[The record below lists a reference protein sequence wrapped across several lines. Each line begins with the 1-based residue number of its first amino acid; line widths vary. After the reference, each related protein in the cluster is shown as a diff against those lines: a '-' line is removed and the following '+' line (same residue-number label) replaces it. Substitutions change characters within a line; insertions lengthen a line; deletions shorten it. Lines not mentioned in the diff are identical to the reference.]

1 MMLGQWLEFVYRL
14 ENNKYCNQ
22 NTMTMTQEIK
32 QPKRRNHLGR
42 NVTIVGIIVVVAA
55 AGAFVAYSSG
65 IFGPS
70 SSIINKSSPLSI
82 VLGSVIDDQ
91 PDATQGNT
99 IFVYNLTITD
109 NSQSKQYSIS
119 PSEFQLVTSTNSV
132 YNSGTILYWG
142 DSDGLS
148 SVTLSPGL
156 NTKGNIAFEF
166 PLNQAPSYLMLNIS
180 GSTYKIT
187 DLPSPDKW
195 VSEFNYT
202 AGLSYNNNY
211 DISTYSSMP
220 GFLPPD
226 EYLNGQ
232 LVPFTISFSNLG
244 NANIT
249 VNSITVSNSGLQIYS
264 ISPSLPISVYSD
276 YYSYL
281 GPSSLYFHVNI
292 TAPQSCFIGT
302 VIFNISLS

>member
-1 MMLGQWLEFVYRL
+1 
-14 ENNKYCNQ
+14 
-22 NTMTMTQEIK
+22 MTMTQEIN
-32 QPKRRNHLGR
+32 QPRRSNHLGR
-42 NVTIVGIIVVVAA
+42 NATIVGIIVVVAA
-55 AGAFVAYSSG
+55 VGAFVAYGHS

-70 SSIINKSSPLSI
+70 TSILNKSSPLSI
-82 VLGSVIDDQ
+82 VLGPVTDDQ
-91 PDATQGNT
+91 PDASQGNT

-109 NSQSKQYSIS
+109 NSQSKHYSIS

-132 YNSGTILYWG
+132 YNSGTIFYWG
-142 DSDGLS
+142 DSNGLS

-156 NTKGNIAFEF
+156 NTKGNVAFEF
-166 PLNQAPSYLMLNIS
+166 PLNQAPSYLLLNLS
-180 GSTYKIT
+180 GSTDKIT

-202 AGLSYNNNY
+202 ADLIYNSSY

-232 LVPFTISFSNLG
+232 LVPFTISLSNLG
-244 NANIT
+244 NTNIT
-249 VNSITVSNSGLQIYS
+249 VNSITVSDFGLQIYS
-264 ISPSLPISVYSD
+264 LSPSLPITVYSD
-276 YYSYL
+276 YYSYV

-292 TAPQSCFIGT
+292 TAPPSCFIGT
-302 VIFNISLS
+302 VTFNISLS